1 MIVLFVV
8 VVLLILAANRP
19 EIWSRLLPNLDPPA
33 PAHSAAHAKSAV
45 PPPETPQSPRIA
57 DRQSPLLLGGLIV
70 VAIIYFGWRIARIGR
85 AVARRAQVKRTDVPR
100 PPPPINHQR

>member
-19 EIWSRLLPNLDPPA
+19 EIWSRLLPNLVPPL
-33 PAHSAAHAKSAV
+33 PAHSAVAGAKAAV

-57 DRQSPLLLGGLIV
+57 DRRSPLFLAGLIV

-85 AVARRAQVKRTDVPR
+85 AVSRRAQSKRT
-100 PPPPINHQR
+100 PPPINHQR